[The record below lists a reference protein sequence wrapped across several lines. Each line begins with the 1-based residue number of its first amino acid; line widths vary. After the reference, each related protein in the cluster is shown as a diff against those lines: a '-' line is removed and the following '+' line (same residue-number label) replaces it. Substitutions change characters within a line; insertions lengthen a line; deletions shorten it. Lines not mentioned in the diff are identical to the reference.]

1 MLGGADNP
9 NGELPSY
16 ITGADTVLAG
26 RVGDAAGRTGL
37 AGSDAFPD
45 SFENE
50 ASLISPLRTV
60 DMGESIIVLPEQGPA
75 FIRLRFPNG
84 ALSR

>member
-1 MLGGADNP
+1 MEIRRDQ
-9 NGELPSY
+9 NGVHHLVLS
-16 ITGADTVLAG
+16 VLAG

-50 ASLISPLRTV
+50 ASLISALRTV

-75 FIRLRFPNG
+75 FIGINK
-84 ALSR
+84 